1 MWECCNLNFI
11 DGKLGEHSSRV
22 TFSRMQ
28 GNLGHN
34 YVNTQADH
42 WSQLLPGVL
51 LHIAAYS
58 HVPPPCAG
66 RVGNKHS
73 REITVLFLNRVN
85 FSQMRSLVQLIGQ
98 LHWDLCQQN
107 RERPDLLSVS
117 QQGTNWMNV
126 KCVSTTRLRQL
137 TQRNINLRFNK
148 EWNEVIPKHYH
159 QRPLH

>member
-1 MWECCNLNFI
+1 MWECYNLNFI

-34 YVNTQADH
+34 YVNIQADH

-85 FSQMRSLVQLIGQ
+85 FQSDEVLGPA
-98 LHWDLCQQN
+98 HWA
-107 RERPDLLSVS
+107 
-117 QQGTNWMNV
+117 TA
-126 KCVSTTRLRQL
+126 
-137 TQRNINLRFNK
+137 LRFVPTK
-148 EWNEVIPKHYH
+148 SRET
-159 QRPLH
+159 

>member
-1 MWECCNLNFI
+1 MWECYNLNFI
-11 DGKLGEHSSRV
+11 DGKLGTHSSRV

-42 WSQLLPGVL
+42 WSQLLPGGL

-85 FSQMRSLVQLIGQ
+85 FHSDEVLGPA
-98 LHWDLCQQN
+98 HWA
-107 RERPDLLSVS
+107 
-117 QQGTNWMNV
+117 TA
-126 KCVSTTRLRQL
+126 
-137 TQRNINLRFNK
+137 LRFVPTK
-148 EWNEVIPKHYH
+148 SRVTWSAFCQSTRYKLNECQMCLNYQIKATHLDKYKFEI
-159 QRPLH
+159 